1 MLSLMWINKKI
12 ITRIFKSVA
21 VSSICLIPLNVKA
34 ESVSETMRY
43 AIYDLVDEV
52 IECAVYYSIMGAGED
67 STGNLTEH
75 SQRFL
80 GLTEQLGLM
89 AFNLADSIDLKGEVI
104 ESKVVS
110 YSKKMSQEI
119 GGDSINISILINK
132 HGEFCK
138 GLVEDPEARLS
149 YWIQKEAG

>member
-1 MLSLMWINKKI
+1 
-12 ITRIFKSVA
+12 
-21 VSSICLIPLNVKA
+21 
-34 ESVSETMRY
+34 
-43 AIYDLVDEV
+43 
-52 IECAVYYSIMGAGED
+52 
-67 STGNLTEH
+67 
-75 SQRFL
+75 
-80 GLTEQLGLM
+80 M

-104 ESKVVS
+104 ESKAVS

-119 GGDSINISILINK
+119 GGDGLNISILINK

>member
-1 MLSLMWINKKI
+1 MQINKKI

-34 ESVSETMRY
+34 EGVSETMRY

-52 IECAVYYSIMGAGED
+52 IECAVYYSIMGAG
-67 STGNLTEH
+67 SAGNLTEH

-89 AFNLADSIDLKGEVI
+89 AFNLADSIDLKGEVF
-104 ESKVVS
+104 ESKVVN